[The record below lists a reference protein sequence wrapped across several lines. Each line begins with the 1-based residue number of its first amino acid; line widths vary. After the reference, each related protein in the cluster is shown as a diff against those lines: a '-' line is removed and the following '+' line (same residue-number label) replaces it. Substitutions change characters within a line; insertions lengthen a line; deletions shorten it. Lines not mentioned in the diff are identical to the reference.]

1 MKTERQPIIK
11 RGVADAARPH
21 ATLPTVC
28 VACVEERDHLEA
40 IKREHAAER
49 ESWNKEKAVMARAHS
64 QEVKRG
70 NELQKQLAAAS
81 RKDADHEEN
90 LDLEAAKREHAAE
103 REKWAKERA
112 VMARQLSAE
121 AKRGNDLERQLALA
135 TSRVGGDAT
144 ELAAVFE
151 RDLDDADEVHES
163 QRASRGQLE
172 RIAESFARVLSP
184 LL

>member
-1 MKTERQPIIK
+1 
-11 RGVADAARPH
+11 
-21 ATLPTVC
+21 
-28 VACVEERDHLEA
+28 
-40 IKREHAAER
+40 
-49 ESWNKEKAVMARAHS
+49 MARAHS

-135 TSRVGGDAT
+135 TSRKGGDAE
-144 ELAAVFE
+144 ELAAVKKKLFAANAEAKKTEARFNAQESRHRLELRNGRWRRCDPQTTRTGE
-151 RDLDDADEVHES
+151 RPRRP
-163 QRASRGQLE
+163 RAPSKPRAPSRP
-172 RIAESFARVLSP
+172 RTRSATPPSTPRAPPPPRSDRSRRSSP
-184 LL
+184 RR